1 MIDNPIAS
9 ASLAPAQ
16 NSFVDTTMTPERR
29 KAREA
34 AESFEAFFLTQVVD
48 TMFAGITTDG
58 PFGGGNGEQQWRS
71 MLNEQYATAISK
83 SGGIGIADQLYRQ
96 MLEIQ
101 EGRPR

>member
-9 ASLAPAQ
+9 ALLAPAQ
-16 NSFVDTTMTPERR
+16 SSFVDTTMTPERR

>member
-1 MIDNPIAS
+1 MIDNPIAN

-16 NSFVDTTMTPERR
+16 RSFVEASIMPRQR

-48 TMFAGITTDG
+48 TMFAGIKTDG
-58 PFGGGNGEQQWRS
+58 PFSGGNGEQQWRS

>member
-16 NSFVDTTMTPERR
+16 SSFVDATMTPERR

>member
-34 AESFEAFFLTQVVD
+34 AESFEAFILTQVVD